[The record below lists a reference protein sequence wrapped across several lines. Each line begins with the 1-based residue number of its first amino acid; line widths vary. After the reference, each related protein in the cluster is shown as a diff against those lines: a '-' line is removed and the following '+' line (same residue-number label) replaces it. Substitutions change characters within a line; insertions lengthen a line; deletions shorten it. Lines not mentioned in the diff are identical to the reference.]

1 MKQITVSVPDNLD
14 KALRN
19 LAEKEGLTI
28 SQLGL
33 LLIQLGFPSYLEGL
47 NRYHI
52 YQIATDSHLSKNE
65 EI

>member
-14 KALRN
+14 KALRDI
-19 LAEKEGLTI
+19 AEKEGLTI

-47 NRYHI
+47 NK
-52 YQIATDSHLSKNE
+52 YQLYKDATLPYSEHEKY
-65 EI
+65 